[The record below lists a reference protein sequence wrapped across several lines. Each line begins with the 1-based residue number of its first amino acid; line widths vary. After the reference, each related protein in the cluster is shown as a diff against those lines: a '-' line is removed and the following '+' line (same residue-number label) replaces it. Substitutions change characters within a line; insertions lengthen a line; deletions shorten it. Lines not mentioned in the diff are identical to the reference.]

1 MLKAFLA
8 KEYRQQTFV
17 KQIYTLIVATLVGP
31 SYREMEVLHE
41 ANWTRQVTDTLK
53 RSE

>member
-8 KEYRQQTFV
+8 EVYRQQTFV
-17 KQIYTLIVATLVGP
+17 KIIFKLFVATLVGP